1 MHTILRRAANRL
13 SGSRPTGSMRGAL
26 IATAA
31 ALLAVVG
38 ALLVVHGTAG
48 AQKPKYKVY
57 LSMSYIGNDWQ
68 AEAQKMVSAMAAS
81 STFKDKVDLQIQVAG
96 TNPQKQIQ
104 QINSMVQAGANAIV
118 VYPIS
123 PTALNAAVRNACD
136 QKVVVIAYDAEITEP
151 CAYNVTIDQDQAG
164 STIAQ
169 WLAKELNGKGNI
181 VMITGVPG
189 TSVDTKRTAAAKAV
203 FAKYPNIKIIAEASG
218 MWSQPIARDKLSQI
232 LATHGWDQIDGL
244 WMQVGCYTAAHMQ
257 MEAGIP
263 DDKIRPCAGEASN
276 GHRVMMLPK
285 GTVAGPDKFY
295 RSFGYRS
302 ISYGS
307 PPYSGGLAL
316 KLAVSILDGQTV
328 PKHTTLP
335 LPLAVTGK
343 MKLCDTGSW
352 QEMKNGCN
360 VFKPNLVPPGW
371 FSDIF
376 GPDTPQLGLRAAL
389 DGKPEP

>member
-1 MHTILRRAANRL
+1 MHHVRNFVVA
-13 SGSRPTGSMRGAL
+13 
-26 IATAA
+26 AA
-31 ALLAVVG
+31 ALLAIVG
-38 ALLVVHGTAG
+38 AVLVVHGTAG

-81 STFKDKVDLQIQVAG
+81 STLKDKVDLQIQVAG

-123 PTALNAAVRNACD
+123 PTALNAAVKNACD

-151 CAYNVTIDQDQAG
+151 CAYNVTIDQDEAG
-164 STIAQ
+164 RTIAE
-169 WLAKELNGKGNI
+169 WLAKELHGKGNI

-189 TSVDTKRTAAAKAV
+189 TSVDTKRTAAGKAV
-203 FAKYPNIKIIAEASG
+203 FAKYPGIKIIAEANG
-218 MWSQPIARDKLSQI
+218 MWSQPIAREKLSQI
-232 LATHGWDQIDGL
+232 LATHGWDQINGL
-244 WMQVGCYTAAHMQ
+244 WMQVGCYTAARMQ
-257 MEAGIP
+257 MEAGFT

-276 GHRVMMLPK
+276 GHRAMMLPK
-285 GTVAGPDKFY
+285 GAVTGPDKFY
-295 RSFGYRS
+295 RPFGYRS

-316 KLAVSILDGQTV
+316 LTAVSILDGKTV
-328 PKHTTLP
+328 DHHTTLP
-335 LPLAVTGK
+335 LPLAVVGK
-343 MKLCDTGSW
+343 MKLCKTGAW

-360 VFKPNLVPPGW
+360 VFNPSLVPPGW

-376 GPDTPQLGLRAAL
+376 GPQTPQLGLQAAL
-389 DGKPEP
+389 NGKPEP